1 MYYNKYSVFLW
12 LVILLSLIS
21 YKANAQEP
29 GEDHPLLTRFS
40 GAEMLAHQ
48 SVDYGAVTF
57 PHGPVGDDRIP
68 DPLLNLEGKI
78 TWISYELPEDKS
90 TLEVLRNYETALSE
104 GGLNTTFSCTGDECG
119 RPSRFYR
126 YMFRSGDVFR
136 SRSRRWSNGRHN
148 TRARYLV
155 AKRSDSGGSAHILLY
170 ILEGTYI
177 KQIVV
182 ESEQMETGQVE
193 TGVRSADELQ
203 TALTTGGKAIVPGI
217 YFNTDS
223 DAILP
228 ESAEALEQMALLLEN
243 ESDLKVFI
251 VGHTDNR
258 GDFDYN
264 LDLSIERA
272 ESVLQELVSE
282 YDISGDRLEA
292 KGVAS
297 LAPVETNQTEEGREQ
312 NRRVEMVVQ

>member
-1 MYYNKYSVFLW
+1 MYYPKYSAFLW

-29 GEDHPLLTRFS
+29 GEDHPLLSRFA
-40 GAEMLAHQ
+40 GAEMLAYQ

-57 PHGPVGDDRIP
+57 PHGPEGDDRIP
-68 DPLLNLEGKI
+68 DPLLNLEGNI

-104 GGLNTTFSCTGDECG
+104 GSFDITFSCTGEECG

-136 SRSRRWSNGRHN
+136 SRSRRWSDGRHN
-148 TRARYLV
+148 NRTHYLV
-155 AKRSDSGGSAHILLY
+155 ASRDDSEGSATIMLY

-193 TGVRSADELQ
+193 TDVRSADELQ
-203 TALTTGGKAIVPGI
+203 IALTTGGKTVVPGI

-223 DAILP
+223 DKILP

-243 ESDLKVFI
+243 EPELRVFI
-251 VGHTDNR
+251 VGHTDSQ

-264 LDLSIERA
+264 LDLSIQRS
-272 ESVLQELVSE
+272 ESVLRTLVDQ
-282 YDISGDRLEA
+282 YDISEGRLEA

-297 LAPVETNQTEEGREQ
+297 LAPVATNQTEEGREQ